1 MEINNDPNLPII
13 SDIMSF
19 KMNPAVFAILAVVMI
34 SFFIVFSSLGNE
46 TPVNDEQ
53 KSGGITIL
61 YVFLCAV
68 FVVLLTIVMFKY
80 MFDVNIV
87 VKLSD
92 LFKTE
97 PKIDIVVNQ
106 NDTPFDTPNAEP
118 TNTFI
123 RKKQVFNIPGN
134 KFTYNQANSLCKA
147 YDSRLA
153 NYDEIEE
160 SYNNGAEWCN
170 YGWSENQLALFPTQK
185 STYANLQTIK
195 GHENDCGRSGVNG
208 GFIDNPN
215 VRFGVNCYGY
225 KPNITP
231 EESELMSSTTPY
243 PQTKK
248 DVEFQTSIDYWKN
261 RLNEILVSPFNYN
274 NWSRF

>member
-1 MEINNDPNLPII
+1 MEINNDPNLPFI
-13 SDIMSF
+13 SDVMSF

-34 SFFIVFSSLGNE
+34 SFFILFSSLGNGAN
-46 TPVNDEQ
+46 VNDEPR
-53 KSGGITIL
+53 SVLITIL

-68 FVVLLTIVMFKY
+68 FIVLLTIVIFKY
-80 MFDVNIV
+80 MFDINIV

-106 NDTPFDTPNAEP
+106 NETSSDKPKSELF
-118 TNTFI
+118 

-134 KFTYNQANSLCKA
+134 EYTYDQATSLCKA
-147 YDSRLA
+147 YNSRLA
-153 NYDEIEE
+153 NYDEIED

-185 STYANLQTIK
+185 STYNNLQTIK

-208 GFIDNPN
+208 GFINNPN
-215 VRFGVNCYGY
+215 IKYGVNCYGY
-225 KPNITP
+225 KPTITP
-231 EESELMSSTTPY
+231 EESDLMSSTTPY
-243 PQTKK
+243 PQNKK
-248 DVEFQTSIDYWKN
+248 DVEFQTNIDYWKN
-261 RLNEILVSPFNYN
+261 KLNEILVSPFNYN

>member
-1 MEINNDPNLPII
+1 MEINNDPTLPII

-34 SFFIVFSSLGNE
+34 SFFILFSSLGNGAN
-46 TPVNDEQ
+46 VNDEPR
-53 KSGGITIL
+53 SGWISVL

-68 FVVLLTIVMFKY
+68 FIVLLTIVMFKY

-106 NDTPFDTPNAEP
+106 NDTSTDKPKPGLF
-118 TNTFI
+118 

-134 KFTYNQANSLCKA
+134 EYTYDQANSLCKA

-153 NYDEIEE
+153 NYDEIEDA
-160 SYNNGAEWCN
+160 YNNGAEWCN

-185 STYANLQTIK
+185 STYNNLQTIK

-208 GFIDNPN
+208 GFINN
-215 VRFGVNCYGY
+215 QNIKYGVNCYGY

-231 EESELMSSTTPY
+231 EESDLMSSTTPY
-243 PQTKK
+243 PQNKK
-248 DVEFQTSIDYWKN
+248 DIEFQNNIDYWKN
-261 RLNEILVSPFNYN
+261 KLNEILVSPFNYN

>member
-1 MEINNDPNLPII
+1 MEINNDPNLPFI
-13 SDIMSF
+13 SDVMSF

-34 SFFIVFSSLGNE
+34 SFFILFSSLGNGAN
-46 TPVNDEQ
+46 VNDEPR
-53 KSGGITIL
+53 SVLITIL

-68 FVVLLTIVMFKY
+68 FIVLLTIVMFKY

-106 NDTPFDTPNAEP
+106 NETSTDNADKP
-118 TNTFI
+118 RLF

-134 KFTYNQANSLCKA
+134 EYTYDQANSLCKA

-153 NYDEIEE
+153 NYDEIEDA
-160 SYNNGAEWCN
+160 YNNGAEWCN

-185 STYANLQTIK
+185 STYNNLQTIK

-208 GFIDNPN
+208 GFINN
-215 VRFGVNCYGY
+215 QNIKYGVNCYGY

-231 EESELMSSTTPY
+231 EESDLMSSTTPY
-243 PQTKK
+243 PQNKK
-248 DVEFQTSIDYWKN
+248 DIEFQNNIDYWKN
-261 RLNEILVSPFNYN
+261 KLNEILVSPFNYN

>member
-34 SFFIVFSSLGNE
+34 SFFILFYSLGNRAN
-46 TPVNDEQ
+46 VNEEPR
-53 KSGGITIL
+53 SVWISVL
-61 YVFLCAV
+61 YIFLCAV
-68 FVVLLTIVMFKY
+68 FIVLLTIVMFKY
-80 MFDVNIV
+80 MFDINIV

-106 NDTPFDTPNAEP
+106 NETSEDKPKPELF
-118 TNTFI
+118 

-134 KFTYNQANSLCKA
+134 EYTYDQANSLCKA
-147 YDSRLA
+147 YESRLA
-153 NYDEIEE
+153 TYDEIED

-185 STYANLQTIK
+185 STYNNLQTIK

-215 VRFGVNCYGY
+215 IKYGVNCYGY
-225 KPNITP
+225 KPKITP
-231 EESELMSSTTPY
+231 EESDLMSSTTPY
-243 PQTKK
+243 PQNKK
-248 DVEFQTSIDYWKN
+248 DIEFQNNIDYWKN
-261 RLNEILVSPFNYN
+261 KLNEILVSPFNYK

>member
-1 MEINNDPNLPII
+1 
-13 SDIMSF
+13 
-19 KMNPAVFAILAVVMI
+19 MNPAVFAILAVVMI